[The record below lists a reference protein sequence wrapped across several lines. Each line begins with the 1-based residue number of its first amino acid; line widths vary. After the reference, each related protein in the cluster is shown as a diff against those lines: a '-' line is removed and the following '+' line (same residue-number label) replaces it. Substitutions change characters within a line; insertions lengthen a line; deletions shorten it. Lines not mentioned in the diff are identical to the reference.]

1 LSKPAF
7 DDIVPKLIM
16 NVPFERSYWVEP
28 GKLLAGAYPGDRR
41 LDVARIK
48 LQGLLDA
55 GVRTIINLME
65 EDETN
70 WWGDS
75 FEPYE
80 ESIQVLAEA
89 KELDMYCIRVPIQ
102 NISISSPEVMVS
114 ILNVI
119 DVSIAQG
126 KPVYVHCWAGIGRTG
141 TVVGC
146 WLARHGKASGNDAL
160 AMIQQLRK
168 NDPTRF
174 EPSPESERQKEMVR
188 AWKTGQ

>member
-1 LSKPAF
+1 
-7 DDIVPKLIM
+7 M